1 MIGFE
6 VTVDIAAPVVLQM
19 LPYGPTLDSVLL
31 SLLSRETRF
40 AGHDDPRL
48 VEALEELLQV
58 VDGVPA
64 ASALWPDGQVIWM
77 EEVHPR
83 IPSPGEVLYWSH
95 GRYPTDPP
103 GYKTKGGQFKS
114 MLTALQLALASRW
127 HWWGVG
133 DPDKVAE
140 VLGTLISVGGWRGSG
155 FGAVVSADIHT
166 DPGAPWLVNGIEPG
180 DFRLSRPVP
189 LDRLDALLAAE
200 PDPVARD
207 ELAPDAHGVV
217 PLPPW
222 PRPPWA
228 GAPDMIPT
236 MIPVLR

>member
-6 VTVDIAAPVVLQM
+6 VTVDIAAPVVLQV

-40 AGHDDPRL
+40 AGRDDPRL
-48 VEALEELLQV
+48 VAALEEMLQV

-64 ASALWPDGQVIWM
+64 ASTLWPDGQVTWM
-77 EEVHPR
+77 EETHPR
-83 IPSPGEVLYWSH
+83 IPSAAEVLYWSH
-95 GRYPTDPP
+95 GRYPADAPSYDTSR
-103 GYKTKGGQFKS
+103 GEYKS
-114 MLTALQLALASRW
+114 MLSSLQLALASRW

-133 DPDKVAE
+133 DVDKIAE
-140 VLGTLISVGGWRGSG
+140 VLGSLVSVGGWRGSG
-155 FGAVVSADIHT
+155 FGAVVSADIHA

-189 LDRLDALLAAE
+189 LDRLDALLAPE
-200 PDPVARD
+200 EVARD
-207 ELAPDAHGVV
+207 DLAADAHGVV

-228 GAPDMIPT
+228 GAVDMVPT

>member
-48 VEALEELLQV
+48 VAALEEMLQV
-58 VDGVPA
+58 VGGVPA
-64 ASALWPDGQVIWM
+64 ASTLWPDGQITWLY
-77 EEVHPR
+77 ESHPR
-83 IPSPGEVLYWSH
+83 ATSPGEVLYWSC
-95 GRYPTDPP
+95 GARAADSPSYDTAR
-103 GYKTKGGQFKS
+103 GAYKSQMAS
-114 MLTALQLALASRW
+114 LQLASASPW

-133 DPDKVAE
+133 DVDRIAE
-140 VLGTLISVGGWRGSG
+140 VLGSLSAVGGRRGSG
-155 FGAVVSADIHT
+155 FGAVASISIRTEPD
-166 DPGAPWLVNGIEPG
+166 APWLVNGVEPG

-189 LDRLDALLAAE
+189 LDQLDALLAAE
-200 PDPVARD
+200 EIARD
-207 ELAPDAHGVV
+207 ELATDAHGVV